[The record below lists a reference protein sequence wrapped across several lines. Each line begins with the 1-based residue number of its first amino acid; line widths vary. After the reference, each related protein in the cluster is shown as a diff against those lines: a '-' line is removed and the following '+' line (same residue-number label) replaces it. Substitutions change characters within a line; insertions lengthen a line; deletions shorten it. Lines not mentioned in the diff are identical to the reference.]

1 MTLWPAKKVGFFFF
15 LKKEFLVFT
24 YEDTEAQ
31 RGK

>member
-1 MTLWPAKKVGFFFF
+1 MTLWPAKKVGFFF